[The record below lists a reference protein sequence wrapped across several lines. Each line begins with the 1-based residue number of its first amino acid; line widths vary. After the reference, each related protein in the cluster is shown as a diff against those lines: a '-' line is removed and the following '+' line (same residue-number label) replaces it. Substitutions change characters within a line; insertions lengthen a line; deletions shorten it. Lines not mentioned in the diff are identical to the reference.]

1 MTGKKTLKERETENT
16 RGRKRY
22 LERLQEEK
30 EAKQEQEEELDELV
44 RKNGEWGWY
53 DEQRSDK

>member
-22 LERLQEEK
+22 IERLQEEK
-30 EAKQEQEEELDELV
+30 EAKQEQEQALDELV
-44 RKNGEWGWY
+44 RKNGEWGFY

>member
-1 MTGKKTLKERETENT
+1 MTGKKTLKERET
-16 RGRKRY
+16 
-22 LERLQEEK
+22 
-30 EAKQEQEEELDELV
+30 ELDELV